1 MAKFCTKCGASLDN
15 NAAFCTACGAIV
27 DNKSNFVN
35 LNKKR
40 TALMLSGILAGI
52 IIMVLILSAL
62 FGGGYKSAI
71 SNYFEGFED
80 ADAEKFMK
88 SMPKCQVEYLEK
100 SLKDYD
106 KYDSFKEYFQYII
119 EEALDEAEDKY
130 GDDISISYE
139 INNKKDLSDK
149 ELRDIRK
156 RLKSNYQDNDVD
168 VTKGYEVEITV
179 KIKGDDDSEKEDS
192 TLKVAKVDGDWCIV
206 SGGILPM

>member
-1 MAKFCTKCGASLDN
+1 MSKFCTKCGASLDN

-35 LNKKR
+35 LNKRR

-52 IIMVLILSAL
+52 IIIVLILSAL

-149 ELRDIRK
+149 ELKDIRK
-156 RLKSNYQDNDVD
+156 RLRNNYQDNDVD